1 MPNHKTNIVVID
13 DEPAVLETLQ
23 MLLEFLDYGV
33 IAAPSAEAALT
44 MLQQTGFVPHLVL
57 ADYRLADDKVGTDGI
72 RLIRQAVGMAIPGII
87 ITGDTSPE
95 RIKEAN
101 DSGFRILHKPA
112 QVETLK
118 AAIEAALG
126 GGREPE
132 EPV

>member
-1 MPNHKTNIVVID
+1 MPIQKSNIVVID
-13 DEPAVLETLQ
+13 DEPAVLDTLK

-44 MLQQTGFVPHLVL
+44 MLDQTGLAPHLVL
-57 ADYRLADDKVGTDGI
+57 ADYRLADDKVGTDAI
-72 RLIRQAVGMAIPGII
+72 RLIQQMVGMAIPAII

-101 DSGFRILHKPA
+101 ESGFRILHKPA

-118 AAIEAALG
+118 AEIEAALG
-126 GGREPE
+126 GR
-132 EPV
+132 